1 MQDGEGWLLRPVN
14 HHLCSYESLKDG
26 SVDLADIARM
36 NESIDVDNEN
46 RIRLTEWAEQNG

>member
-46 RIRLTEWAEQNG
+46 RIRLTEWAEKNG

>member
-14 HHLCSYESLKDG
+14 HGLCRYESLLNG
-26 SVDLADIARM
+26 SIDLADIARM

>member
-14 HHLCSYESLKDG
+14 HGLCRYESLLNG
-26 SVDLADIARM
+26 NIDLADIARM

>member
-14 HHLCSYESLKDG
+14 HRLCSYESLKDG